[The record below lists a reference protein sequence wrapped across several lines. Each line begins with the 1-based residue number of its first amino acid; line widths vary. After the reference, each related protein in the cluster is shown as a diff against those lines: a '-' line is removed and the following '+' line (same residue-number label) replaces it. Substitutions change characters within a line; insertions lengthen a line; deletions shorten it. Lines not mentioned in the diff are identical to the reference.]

1 MVLSFGAERFFNRL
15 LNMSERLQK
24 LIANA
29 GYGSRRWAERL
40 IEQGRVS
47 LNNHDVK
54 LGDKAVLNDKVRI
67 DGKLIDLK
75 RYAEAET
82 KVLILNKQAGFICS
96 TKDTE
101 GRKSVF
107 DLLPKNT
114 RWIMVGRLDL
124 NTSGLLLFTNNG
136 ELANKL
142 MHPSTQIDREYA
154 VRVLGKVKEE
164 HIKKLINGVELEDGF
179 AKFYKVTQGGGE
191 GANRWY
197 RVVIREGRK
206 REVRRLWE
214 FLDFKVSRLI
224 RIRFGDIRLP
234 DKLRSNQSA
243 YLKPSQVQVLL
254 KSVNLK
260 D

>member
-1 MVLSFGAERFFNRL
+1 
-15 LNMSERLQK
+15 MSERLQK

-75 RYAEAET
+75 RYAETET

-107 DLLPKNT
+107 DLLPENS

-142 MHPSTQIDREYA
+142 MHPSAQIDREYA

-164 HIKKLINGVELEDGF
+164 HIKKLTNGVELEDGF
-179 AKFYKVTQGGGE
+179 AKFHKVTQGGGE

-197 RVVIREGRK
+197 RVVIRGGRK

-214 FLDFKVSRLI
+214 SLNFKVSRLI

-234 DKLRSNQSA
+234 DKLRSNQSE
-243 YLKPSQVQVLL
+243 YLKPKQVQALL
-254 KSVNLK
+254 NSVNLK

>member
-1 MVLSFGAERFFNRL
+1 
-15 LNMSERLQK
+15 MSERIQK

-29 GYGSRRWAERL
+29 GYGSRRWVERL

-75 RYAEAET
+75 RYAETET

-96 TKDTE
+96 TKDDK
-101 GRKSVF
+101 GRKSVY
-107 DLLPKNT
+107 DLLPENT

-142 MHPSTQIDREYA
+142 MHPSAQIDREYA

-164 HIKKLINGVELEDGF
+164 HIKRLTNGVELEDGF
-179 AKFYKVTQGGGE
+179 AKFNKVTQGGGE

-197 RVVIREGRK
+197 RVVIRDGRK

-234 DKLRSNQSA
+234 DKLRSNQSE
-243 YLKPSQVQVLL
+243 YLKPKQVQALL
-254 KSVNLK
+254 NSVNLK

>member
-1 MVLSFGAERFFNRL
+1 
-15 LNMSERLQK
+15 MSERIQK

-29 GYGSRRWAERL
+29 GYGSRRWVERL

-54 LGDKAVLNDKVRI
+54 LGDKAVINDKVRI

-75 RYAEAET
+75 RYAETET

-107 DLLPKNT
+107 DLLPENS

-142 MHPSTQIDREYA
+142 MHPSAQIDREYA

-179 AKFYKVTQGGGE
+179 AKFHKVTQGGGE

-197 RVVIREGRK
+197 RVVIRDGRK

-224 RIRFGDIRLP
+224 RIRFGDICLP
-234 DKLRSNQSA
+234 DKLRSNQSE
-243 YLKPSQVQVLL
+243 YLKPKQIKALL
-254 KSVNLK
+254 NSVNLQ

>member
-1 MVLSFGAERFFNRL
+1 
-15 LNMSERLQK
+15 MSERLQK

-29 GYGSRRWAERL
+29 GYGSRRWVERL

-75 RYAEAET
+75 RYAETET

-96 TKDTE
+96 TKDDK
-101 GRKSVF
+101 GRKSVY
-107 DLLPKNT
+107 DLLPENT

-142 MHPSTQIDREYA
+142 MHPSAQIDREYA

-164 HIKKLINGVELEDGF
+164 HIKKLTNGVELEDGF
-179 AKFYKVTQGGGE
+179 AKFHKVTQGGGE

-197 RVVIREGRK
+197 RVVIRDGRK

-214 FLDFKVSRLI
+214 FLNFKVSRLI

-234 DKLRSNQSA
+234 DKLRSNQSE
-243 YLKPSQVQVLL
+243 YLKPKQVQALL
-254 KSVNLK
+254 NSVNLK

>member
-1 MVLSFGAERFFNRL
+1 
-15 LNMSERLQK
+15 MSERLQK

-29 GYGSRRWAERL
+29 GYGSRRWAEKL
-40 IEQGRVS
+40 IDQGRVT
-47 LNNHDVK
+47 LNNHDVQ
-54 LGDKAVLNDKVRI
+54 LGDKAALNDKVRI

-75 RYAEAET
+75 RYAETET
-82 KVLILNKQAGFICS
+82 KVLILNKQAGYICS
-96 TKDTE
+96 NKDTE

-107 DLLPKNT
+107 DLLPKNS

-142 MHPSTQIDREYA
+142 MHPSAEIDREYA
-154 VRVLGKVKEE
+154 VRVLGEVTKE
-164 HIKKLINGVELEDGF
+164 HIKKLTNGVELEDGL
-179 AKFYKVTQGGGE
+179 AKFHKVTQGGGE

-206 REVRRLWE
+206 REVRRLFE

-224 RIRFGDIRLP
+224 RTRFGDIRLP
-234 DKLRSNQSA
+234 DKLKSNHSE
-243 YLKPSQVQVLL
+243 YLKPKQLKTLL
-254 KSVNLK
+254 NSVNLK

>member
-1 MVLSFGAERFFNRL
+1 
-15 LNMSERLQK
+15 MSERLQK

-40 IEQGRVS
+40 IEQGRVT

-54 LGDKAVLNDKVRI
+54 LGDKALVNDQIRI

-75 RYAEAET
+75 RYAEIET

-96 TKDTE
+96 NKDTE

-107 DLLPKNT
+107 DLLPKNS
-114 RWIMVGRLDL
+114 RWIMIGRLDL

-136 ELANKL
+136 ELANRL
-142 MHPSTQIDREYA
+142 MHPSAQIDREYA

-164 HIKKLINGVELEDGF
+164 HIKILTNGVELEDGF
-179 AKFYKVTQGGGE
+179 AKFHKVTQGGGE

-224 RIRFGDIRLP
+224 RTRFGDIRLP
-234 DKLRSNQSA
+234 DKLRSNQSE
-243 YLKPSQVQVLL
+243 YLKPKQVQAMLN
-254 KSVNLK
+254 SVNLK

>member
-1 MVLSFGAERFFNRL
+1 
-15 LNMSERLQK
+15 MSERLQK

-75 RYAEAET
+75 RYAKTET

-107 DLLPKNT
+107 DLLPENS
-114 RWIMVGRLDL
+114 RWIIVGRLDL
-124 NTSGLLLFTNNG
+124 NSSGLLLFTNNG

-142 MHPSTQIDREYA
+142 MHPSAQIDREYA
-154 VRVLGKVKEE
+154 VRVLGKVKEG
-164 HIKKLINGVELEDGF
+164 HIKKLTNGVELEDGF
-179 AKFYKVTQGGGE
+179 AKFHKVTQGGGE

-197 RVVIREGRK
+197 RVVVREGRK

-214 FLDFKVSRLI
+214 FLNFKVSRLI
-224 RIRFGDIRLP
+224 RTRFGDIRLP
-234 DKLRSNQSA
+234 DKLRSNQYE
-243 YLKPSQVQVLL
+243 YLKPKQLQALL
-254 KSVNLK
+254 NSVNLK

>member
-1 MVLSFGAERFFNRL
+1 
-15 LNMSERLQK
+15 MSERLQK

-107 DLLPKNT
+107 DLLPENS

-142 MHPSTQIDREYA
+142 MHPSAQIDREYA

-164 HIKKLINGVELEDGF
+164 HIKKLINGIEFEDGF
-179 AKFYKVTQGGGE
+179 AKFHKVIQGGGE

-214 FLDFKVSRLI
+214 SLDFKVSRLI
-224 RIRFGDIRLP
+224 RIRFGDICLP
-234 DKLRSNQSA
+234 DKLRSNQSE
-243 YLKPSQVQVLL
+243 YLKPKQLQALL
-254 KSVNLK
+254 NSVNLK

>member
-1 MVLSFGAERFFNRL
+1 
-15 LNMSERLQK
+15 MSERIQK

-47 LNNHDVK
+47 LNNRDVK
-54 LGDKAVLNDKVRI
+54 LGDKALINDKVRI

-75 RYAEAET
+75 RYAETET

-107 DLLPKNT
+107 DLLPENS

-142 MHPSTQIDREYA
+142 MHPSAQIDREYA

-164 HIKKLINGVELEDGF
+164 HIKKLTNGVELEDGF
-179 AKFYKVTQGGGE
+179 AKFHKVTQGGGE

-206 REVRRLWE
+206 REVRKLWE
-214 FLDFKVSRLI
+214 FFDFKVSRLI
-224 RIRFGDIRLP
+224 RTRFGDIRLP
-234 DKLRSNQSA
+234 DKLRSNQSE
-243 YLKPSQVQVLL
+243 YLKPKQIQALL
-254 KSVNLK
+254 NSVNLK

>member
-1 MVLSFGAERFFNRL
+1 
-15 LNMSERLQK
+15 MSERLQK

-29 GYGSRRWAERL
+29 GYGSRRWVERL

-75 RYAEAET
+75 RYAETET

-96 TKDTE
+96 TKDDK
-101 GRKSVF
+101 GRKSVY
-107 DLLPKNT
+107 DLLPENS

-142 MHPSTQIDREYA
+142 MHPSAQIDREYA
-154 VRVLGKVKEE
+154 VRVLGQVKEE
-164 HIKKLINGVELEDGF
+164 HIKKLTNGVELEDGF
-179 AKFYKVTQGGGE
+179 AKFHKVTQGGGE

-197 RVVIREGRK
+197 RVVIRDGRK

-214 FLDFKVSRLI
+214 FLNFKVSRLI

-234 DKLRSNQSA
+234 DKLRSNQSE
-243 YLKPSQVQVLL
+243 YLKPKQVQALL
-254 KSVNLK
+254 NSVNLK

>member
-1 MVLSFGAERFFNRL
+1 
-15 LNMSERLQK
+15 MSERIQK

-47 LNNHDVK
+47 LNNRDVK
-54 LGDKAVLNDKVRI
+54 LGDKALINDKVRI

-75 RYAEAET
+75 RYAETET

-96 TKDTE
+96 TKDVE

-107 DLLPKNT
+107 DLLPENS

-142 MHPSTQIDREYA
+142 MHPSSQLDREYA

-164 HIKKLINGVELEDGF
+164 HIKKLTDGVELEDGF
-179 AKFYKVTQGGGE
+179 AKFHKVTQGGGE

-197 RVVIREGRK
+197 RVVIKEGRK

-224 RIRFGDIRLP
+224 RTRFGEIRLP
-234 DKLRSNQSA
+234 DKLRSNQSE
-243 YLKPSQVQVLL
+243 YLKPKQVQALL
-254 KSVNLK
+254 NSVNLK

>member
-1 MVLSFGAERFFNRL
+1 
-15 LNMSERLQK
+15 MSERLQK

-75 RYAEAET
+75 RYAETET
-82 KVLILNKQAGFICS
+82 KVLILNKKAGFICS
-96 TKDTE
+96 TKDPE

-107 DLLPKNT
+107 DIIPEST

-142 MHPSTQIDREYA
+142 IHPSAQIDREYA

-179 AKFYKVTQGGGE
+179 AKFHKVTQGGGE

-214 FLDFKVSRLI
+214 FLGFKVSRLI
-224 RIRFGDIRLP
+224 RTRFGEIHLP
-234 DKLRSNQSA
+234 DKLRSNQCE
-243 YLKPSQVQVLL
+243 YLKPKQLQALL
-254 KSVNLK
+254 NSVNLK